1 VFRRWVYLDLDV
13 PSNAYGD
20 FTWRDFKMLYKK
32 IEKIINTTSDVT
44 GYMGAFAIVCAALIL
59 TYEVVFRYLYN
70 APTIWEI
77 EASVFL
83 LMFSGFIGASFVLKN
98 NAHINIKLI
107 TSRLSSKTQ
116 MLLDIITSILSF
128 LFCVA
133 MTYRAWPMWWEAY
146 DLGWVSESLW
156 GPPLWIP
163 YLFLPV
169 GFTIISAQ
177 YVVHILKSIEKYKL
191 YTEK

>member
-1 VFRRWVYLDLDV
+1 
-13 PSNAYGD
+13 
-20 FTWRDFKMLYKK
+20 MLYKK
-32 IEKIINTTSDVT
+32 IEKIINITSDVT
-44 GYMGAFAIVCAALIL
+44 GYLSAATIVIAALIL

-83 LMFSGFIGASFVLKN
+83 LMFSCFIGAAFVLKN
-98 NAHINIKLI
+98 NAHINIELI
-107 TSRLSSKTQ
+107 TSKLSTKNQ
-116 MLLDIITSILSF
+116 MLLNIITSILSF

-133 MTYRAWPMWWEAY
+133 MTIRAWPMWWEAY
-146 DLGWVSESLW
+146 HLGWVSDSLW

-177 YVVHILKSIEKYKL
+177 YLVHIWNCIKKYRHQKLK
-191 YTEK
+191 